1 MHIWVSVYL
10 DHADPRIA
18 LHHPVAFAVGK
29 AEWTDFGD
37 DSRRLCVA
45 DENRKWMAQS
55 TARVASPGCCE
66 LGCLAKNQQKHRCFS
81 YRDGTRQTCLSQAT
95 DMDMDISENAM
106 SLGPQEVQ
114 EVHKVTADPLNLE
127 SAMVLQIPEEFPGS
141 GVSGVR
147 KVARLLTHC
156 SPKKYL
162 NFKVKMFETEDL
174 DFVGGELGSAP
185 RKSHLSLFSAKLN
198 SMVMQTDTEF
208 QAKLG
213 VAGSQMGPFHIVFRV
228 F

>member
-1 MHIWVSVYL
+1 
-10 DHADPRIA
+10 
-18 LHHPVAFAVGK
+18 
-29 AEWTDFGD
+29 
-37 DSRRLCVA
+37 
-45 DENRKWMAQS
+45 
-55 TARVASPGCCE
+55 
-66 LGCLAKNQQKHRCFS
+66 
-81 YRDGTRQTCLSQAT
+81 
-95 DMDMDISENAM
+95 MDISENAM

-185 RKSHLSLFSAKLN
+185 RKRPLEPLLSQAQFHGDADGYRVPGKAWSSRIPNGAFPHCVSGVLGGDQWLWGRMDGNNWKHFEPPHFPRPKQDCCRSCLVTGDESAGWFATNEQKSTKYFLVDTKKISKFEAIQTSGNRNRWKTEVN
-198 SMVMQTDTEF
+198 S
-208 QAKLG
+208 K
-213 VAGSQMGPFHIVFRV
+213 SCK
-228 F
+228 

>member
-1 MHIWVSVYL
+1 
-10 DHADPRIA
+10 
-18 LHHPVAFAVGK
+18 
-29 AEWTDFGD
+29 
-37 DSRRLCVA
+37 
-45 DENRKWMAQS
+45 
-55 TARVASPGCCE
+55 
-66 LGCLAKNQQKHRCFS
+66 
-81 YRDGTRQTCLSQAT
+81 
-95 DMDMDISENAM
+95 
-106 SLGPQEVQ
+106 
-114 EVHKVTADPLNLE
+114 
-127 SAMVLQIPEEFPGS
+127 MVLQIPEEFPGS

>member
-1 MHIWVSVYL
+1 
-10 DHADPRIA
+10 
-18 LHHPVAFAVGK
+18 
-29 AEWTDFGD
+29 
-37 DSRRLCVA
+37 
-45 DENRKWMAQS
+45 
-55 TARVASPGCCE
+55 
-66 LGCLAKNQQKHRCFS
+66 
-81 YRDGTRQTCLSQAT
+81 
-95 DMDMDISENAM
+95 M
-106 SLGPQEVQ
+106 SLGPQDVQ

-127 SAMVLQIPEEFPGS
+127 SAMVLQIPEEFPGSGVS

-174 DFVGGELGSAP
+174 DYVGGELGSAP
-185 RKSHLSLFSAKLN
+185 RKSHLSLLSAKLN

-213 VAGSQMGPFHIVFRV
+213 VAGSQMGPFHIVFGCFRCQGPMALGSHGWKQLETL
-228 F
+228 